1 MRNKKFKEG
10 DLIRR
15 DKGKVVYRFIGYG
28 QYGRFGDM
36 RVEQT
41 ETNVIYTMFSKRG
54 NWCLVNQ
61 TNDLFPIY

>member
-1 MRNKKFKEG
+1 MKEKKFKQD
-10 DLIRR
+10 DLIKRA
-15 DKGKVVYRFIGYG
+15 KGKVVYRFIGYV

-41 ETNVIYTMFSKRG
+41 ETNVIYTMFSRD
-54 NWCLVNQ
+54 NWCLVNK